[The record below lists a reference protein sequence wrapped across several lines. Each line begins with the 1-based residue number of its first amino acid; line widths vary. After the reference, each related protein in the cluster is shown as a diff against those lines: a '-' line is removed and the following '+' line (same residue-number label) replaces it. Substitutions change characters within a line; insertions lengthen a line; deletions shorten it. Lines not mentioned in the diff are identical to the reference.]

1 MSITIFMVILLVV
14 QLILFGV
21 ILYITIKHDGYSLL
35 SDVLTLIVYAI
46 AIINLILA
54 GVYNG

>member
-21 ILYITIKHDGYSLL
+21 FLYITIKHGCSLL
-35 SDVLTLIVYAI
+35 SDVLTLIVCAI